1 MELVAAQIHCILY
14 PSLYY
19 MGFKWLHD
27 NIGRSQVKGPD
38 LAFRRIIRSDNN
50 YGYARHKTA
59 FSHLLHDLIA
69 VFDRHDQVQ
78 QHGCHVFLILM
89 KKKQSLFTVFC
100 FQKIILAFK
109 QASQDSAVYLHVIH
123 NQKGI
128 TLFHPPIPSILL
140 IASQTFPYFSFTAG
154 YAANA
159 PSILLL
165 LS

>member
-1 MELVAAQIHCILY
+1 MELMAAQIHCILY

-27 NIGRSQVKGPD
+27 NIGCPQVKGPY
-38 LAFRRIIRSDNN
+38 LAFRRIIRSNN
-50 YGYARHKTA
+50 NNGYARHKTA
-59 FSHLLHDLIA
+59 FSHLLHDLVA
-69 VFDRHDQVQ
+69 VFDRHDQIQ
-78 QHGCHVFLILM
+78 QHGCHVFLIFM
-89 KKKQSLFTVFC
+89 KKKQSLFTVFR

-109 QASQDSAVYLHVIH
+109 QASQDCAVYLHVIH

-128 TLFHPPIPSILL
+128 TLFHPLIPSILL
-140 IASQTFPYFSFTAG
+140 IASQTISYFSFTTV